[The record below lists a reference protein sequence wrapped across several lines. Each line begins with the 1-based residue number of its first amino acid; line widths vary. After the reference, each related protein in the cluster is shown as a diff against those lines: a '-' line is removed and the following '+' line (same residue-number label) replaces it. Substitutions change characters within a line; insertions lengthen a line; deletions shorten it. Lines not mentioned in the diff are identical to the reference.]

1 MKFDRFRREMHHAFH
16 SIVRIS
22 YKSQFS
28 FHLYVLMLN
37 VMQDKMFLLFI
48 ELYKHGMDRMFF
60 VKESE

>member
-48 ELYKHGMDRMFF
+48 ELYKHGMD
-60 VKESE
+60 